1 MSVVAPRTSQAGASP
16 TAEPASLVGR
26 FKRAGGL
33 RRPELIWGYLFI
45 LPNVLG
51 FLAFTLGPI
60 VASFG
65 LMFTDWT
72 VIRPPS
78 FVGLENFQR
87 LIEDDVF
94 WTALRNTMLYVVL
107 YVPTVTVGAF
117 FLAVLMDRKLQG
129 IAIYRTIYFMPSV
142 CSFVAMSL
150 VWQFLYQPS
159 TGVFAYELSR
169 LGISSPNFLGDQRW
183 AMVGIAIL
191 GIWRHIGYFALIY
204 LAGLQAVPNDLH
216 EAASVDGANVWT
228 RLVKITVPLVSPT
241 TFFVLVIAFIE
252 AFQLF
257 GEAYIMTKGGPG
269 YATTT
274 LVYLIYRN
282 AFEGFKMGYAATQS
296 WVLFALIFAVTIV
309 QWRLNRDRGHGI
321 DS

>member
-1 MSVVAPRTSQAGASP
+1 M
-16 TAEPASLVGR
+16 
-26 FKRAGGL
+26 
-33 RRPELIWGYLFI
+33 
-45 LPNVLG
+45 LG

-72 VIRPPS
+72 VIRPLN
-78 FVGLENFQR
+78 FVGLENFRR

-129 IAIYRTIYFMPSV
+129 IGIYRTIYFMPSV

-159 TGVFAYELSR
+159 TVFAYQLSL

-204 LAGLQAVPNDLH
+204 LAGLQAVPTDLY
-216 EAASVDGANVWT
+216 EAASVDGASAWT

-257 GEAYIMTKGGPG
+257 GEPYVMTKGGPG
-269 YATTT
+269 LRHDDAG
-274 LVYLIYRN
+274 LLDLSERLRGVQDGVRRDAVLGAVRVDLRRHHHSV
-282 AFEGFKMGYAATQS
+282 AAESGPKS
-296 WVLFALIFAVTIV
+296 WLRQLA
-309 QWRLNRDRGHGI
+309 RCHG
-321 DS
+321 DPPAASGRTGSCSTA